1 MGETTTFPKLVP
13 KLVPAQMA
21 TQMATQVAAHV
32 ATQVAVL
39 TLVALLAGA
48 PGATAQEQP
57 PRGEFEGQVDVT
69 EVLLD
74 VVVTDRQGNVI
85 VGLEP
90 DDFRVR
96 EDGREV
102 PVESVVFYS
111 SSEPLESREE
121 MAAKGIDVDRVPE
134 DRYFILFF
142 DNVQK
147 YSGTRLDLV
156 QQQLRAGQDA
166 AEWVRALPPADWV
179 AVVGFTRKLE
189 IYADFT
195 RDKDE
200 AAAAV
205 QRAVTGREGSGNW
218 PSRQKDAE
226 AAGPSLAD
234 ELPTGRALLRATPRV
249 YEALEL
255 TGEAVA
261 EVVGRKNLI
270 YFGIGFGELDSFG
283 QYRRDERYYPD
294 MIEAL
299 NDANVA
305 VYPLDLAPS
314 GVDHPFEDSLSE
326 LAHDSGGRYLPFFTS
341 FKTPLG
347 EITREAGGYYLLA
360 YRATHP
366 RGESGFQRVEVSL
379 DDPKL
384 QVRARRGYLYG
395 GE

>member
-1 MGETTTFPKLVP
+1 MRNTKIFERIAPPLLV
-13 KLVPAQMA
+13 L
-21 TQMATQVAAHV
+21 
-32 ATQVAVL
+32 
-39 TLVALLAGA
+39 ALLTFAAA
-48 PGATAQEQP
+48 PAALAQEER
-57 PRGEFEGQVDVT
+57 PRGEFEGEVDVT

-90 DDFRVR
+90 EDFRVR

-111 SSEPLESREE
+111 SSEPLESAEE
-121 MAAKGIDVDRVPE
+121 MAARGIDVDRVPE
-134 DRYFILFF
+134 DRYFILFV

-147 YSGTRLDLV
+147 YSATRLDLV

-166 AEWVRALPPADWV
+166 AEWVRRLPPADWV
-179 AVVGFTRKLE
+179 AVVGFDRKLE
-189 IYADFT
+189 IHADFT
-195 RDKDE
+195 RDKE
-200 AAAAV
+200 AAAAAV
-205 QRAVTGREGSGNW
+205 RRAVSGKEGSANW
-218 PSRQKDAE
+218 PSRQKSAD
-226 AAGPSLAD
+226 AAGPSLTD
-234 ELPTGRALLRATPRV
+234 DLPSGRALLRATPRV
-249 YEALEL
+249 YDALEL
-255 TGEAVA
+255 TAEAVDD
-261 EVVGRKNLI
+261 VVGRKNLI
-270 YFGIGFGELDSFG
+270 YFGIGFGELDGFG

-294 MIEAL
+294 MIQAL

-305 VYPLDLAPS
+305 VYPLDVAPS
-314 GVDHPFEDSLSE
+314 GADHPFEDALSG
-326 LAHDSGGRYLPFFTS
+326 LAHDTGGRYLPFFTS
-341 FKTPLG
+341 FETPLN

-366 RGESGFQRVEVSL
+366 AGDSGFQRVEVSL